1 MELVGAVMLCS
12 AFFFL
17 GTIASISEKQSCDRL
32 QSLHRLVSSLR
43 SMISSTRRPLGSF
56 FASYS
61 DKVLSECGF
70 LAVMNNPNTTKSY
83 TDRWEIA
90 VKQLMLDGEAEK
102 VALTVGRELGR
113 LDLKTQTE
121 QLIFLE
127 KSLEDI
133 LKEQRRTLE
142 GKQKIYKSVSLLA
155 GVVITILLI

>member
-1 MELVGAVMLCS
+1 MELIGAVMLCC

-32 QSLHRLVSSLR
+32 QSLHHLVSSLR
-43 SMISSTRRPLGSF
+43 SMISSTRKPLGSF
-56 FASYS
+56 FAEYS
-61 DKVLSECGF
+61 DKILLESGF

-83 TDRWEIA
+83 TERWEIA
-90 VKQLMLDGEAEK
+90 VKQLMLEKEAEK
-102 VALTVGRELGR
+102 VAITIGRELGK

-121 QLIFLE
+121 QLVFLE
-127 KSLEDI
+127 KSLEDL

-155 GVVITILLI
+155 GVIITILLI